1 MIKKIILDFETSGL
15 NMYHDD
21 IIEIAMKEMGTDN
34 EFTCLVHPKSNELIS
49 SRITQITG
57 ITNKMLFLE
66 GLPWE
71 EAYCQASDWL
81 QEITNGEKICIVSHN
96 GEVFDFISLRRM
108 LRDVKQLQERKR
120 KIINP
125 DKIIFID
132 TLLLAKRLISG
143 RDYYNQNSLC
153 KTLDIEVVGCH
164 RAMNDVLALEKLF
177 NELIQKLNA
186 ELNKRQNVYEHP
198 QMIHDYLTMKI

>member
-81 QEITNGEKICIVSHN
+81 QEITNGEKVCIVSHN

-108 LRDVKQLQERKR
+108 LRDVKQLQERQR